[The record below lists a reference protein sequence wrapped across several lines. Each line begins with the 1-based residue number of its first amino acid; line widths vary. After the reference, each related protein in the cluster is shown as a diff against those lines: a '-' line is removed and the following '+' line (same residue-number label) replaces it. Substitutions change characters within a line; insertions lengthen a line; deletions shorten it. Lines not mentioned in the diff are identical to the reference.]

1 MTDIYPIK
9 DVLIHI
15 NWLVN
20 IFVILIFLIIFYFL
34 SPKKENKKAH
44 KIPLNEILKKDL
56 QNLENQLFLPRHLFY
71 SKLFDIACKK
81 DEKLKKL
88 NLSQLE
94 KVSPILKEIYLKIY
108 DKNQKDDENIRKQL
122 INEVK
127 KFIQ

>member
-34 SPKKENKKAH
+34 SPKKENKKAP

>member
-20 IFVILIFLIIFYFL
+20 IFVILIFLMIFYFL
-34 SPKKENKKAH
+34 SPKKENKKAS